1 MGRWKDRWIPSS
13 FFRLFNSSVLF
24 SGIKTSSSNHF
35 FKWQRKVKNKQKKT
49 SINKERSYLAFS
61 FTRQLN
67 DLSIWNDF
75 SKWWVSRATF
85 YFQTIEDNSG
95 KLLFLHDISKLPR
108 HHEIGIWVTRVLGNG
123 SFISL
128 IKFSN
133 SLVKCSVIGH
143 LLNVVS
149 VRESVALDTMSAEI
163 TLQMPFSKCNAD
175 SFSQWLSLFE

>member
-1 MGRWKDRWIPSS
+1 MGRWKDRWIPLS

-35 FKWQRKVKNKQKKT
+35 FKWQRKVKNKQKNEHKQREILSGFLVHT
-49 SINKERSYLAFS
+49 STKWSFNLKWFQQMVSQSCNFLFS
-61 FTRQLN
+61 DYR
-67 DLSIWNDF
+67 
-75 SKWWVSRATF
+75 R
-85 YFQTIEDNSG
+85 YSG

-108 HHEIGIWVTRVLGNG
+108 HHEIGIWVTQVLGNG

-133 SLVKCSVIGH
+133 SLVNCSVIGD

-149 VRESVALDTMSAEI
+149 VRESVALDAMSAEI
-163 TLQMPFSKCNAD
+163 TLQMPFSKCIAD